1 MTMQEIATEMLKEVD
16 RYAIRKEVEVPKL
29 VPMRTH
35 KKRRIQKKWL
45 KRFGTKIV
53 YEKKMAKVA
62 DITIEDVLQFCQEK
76 NLPIPIE
83 LLNNGGVQDDSC

>member
-1 MTMQEIATEMLKEVD
+1 MQEIATEMLKEVD

>member
-1 MTMQEIATEMLKEVD
+1 MTLQEIAQEMLKEIDKYTV
-16 RYAIRKEVEVPKL
+16 RKKVEVPKI

-45 KRFGTKIV
+45 KRFGTKVI
-53 YEKKMAKVA
+53 YETKMALVA
-62 DITIEDVLQFCQEK
+62 DITVDNVLQFCQEK

-83 LLNNGGVQDDSC
+83 FLDSGDANG